1 MESITVKNIKI
12 NLDIINPQTSTL
24 GREFVLSQI
33 KLDVS
38 KAPIDISN
46 QQVWK
51 LKVWRHCTWYIFKY
65 IDDGS
70 EFGFYFDE
78 YDKFTYKLTDA
89 DVKKLNAIHKN
100 N

>member
-1 MESITVKNIKI
+1 MDSITVKNIKI

-38 KAPIDISN
+38 KAPKYID
-46 QQVWK
+46 K
-51 LKVWRHCTWYIFKY
+51 MYKHCTWYIFKY
-65 IDDGS
+65 LDDGS

-89 DVKKLNAIHKN
+89 DVKKIN
-100 N
+100 

>member
-38 KAPIDISN
+38 KAPKYID
-46 QQVWK
+46 K
-51 LKVWRHCTWYIFKY
+51 MYKHCTWYIFKY
-65 IDDGS
+65 LDDGS
-70 EFGFYFDE
+70 EFGFYMDH
-78 YDKFTYKLTDA
+78 YDKFQYKLTDA
-89 DVKKLNAIHKN
+89 DVKKIN
-100 N
+100 

>member
-1 MESITVKNIKI
+1 MDSITVKNIKI

-38 KAPIDISN
+38 KSPKYID
-46 QQVWK
+46 K
-51 LKVWRHCTWYIFKY
+51 MYKHCTWYVFKY
-65 IDDGS
+65 LDDGS
-70 EFGFYFDE
+70 EFGLYFNE

-89 DVKKLNAIHKN
+89 DVKKLNAIQKSF
-100 N
+100 

>member
-1 MESITVKNIKI
+1 MDSITVKNIKI

-38 KAPIDISN
+38 KAPKYID
-46 QQVWK
+46 K
-51 LKVWRHCTWYIFKY
+51 MYKHCTWYIFKY
-65 IDDGS
+65 LDNGS
-70 EFGFYFDE
+70 EFGFYMDE

-89 DVKKLNAIHKN
+89 DVKKIN
-100 N
+100 

>member
-1 MESITVKNIKI
+1 MHYITVNSQRI

-38 KAPIDISN
+38 KAPKYID
-46 QQVWK
+46 K
-51 LKVWRHCTWYIFKY
+51 MYRHCTWYIFKY
-65 IDDGS
+65 LDNGS

-78 YDKFTYKLTDA
+78 YDKFQYKLNHDE
-89 DVKKLNAIHKN
+89 VKKLNAIEKYF
-100 N
+100 